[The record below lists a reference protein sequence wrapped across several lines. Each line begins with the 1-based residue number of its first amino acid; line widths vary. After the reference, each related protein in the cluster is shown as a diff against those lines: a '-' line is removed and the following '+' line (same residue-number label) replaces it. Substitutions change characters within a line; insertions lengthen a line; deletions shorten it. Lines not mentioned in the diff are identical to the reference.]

1 MTTVVHVTTV
11 HPLKDSRIFYKEC
24 ASLRQAGY
32 RVVLI
37 AQHDCDETVDG
48 IEVRALPAPT
58 DRRDRM
64 TRLTRLAWERC
75 RVEDADIYHAHDPEL
90 LPKMAQLAKRGKRV
104 IYDMH
109 ENVVRDMLTKP
120 WLPAALRP
128 LVSLGVGW
136 GLRRWLRGLAVV
148 FAEQSYARE
157 YPWIRRG
164 VVVEN
169 LPRLEELA
177 RIATAKTEPP
187 AVGYLGSVT
196 RLRGSRVMLQA
207 LAILQ
212 AEGRAVAL
220 ECIGP
225 ATAEHRAE
233 LAAEVAR
240 LGLSGVRF
248 HGRLEPREAW
258 RVLAGC
264 RGGLALL
271 ADIPNYRESYPTK
284 LFEYMGLG
292 LPVVVS
298 GFPLYRNI
306 VDGARCG
313 FCVDPADPAQ
323 AAAALRQLLDNP
335 AIAVEMGERGQQA
348 VREHYS
354 WRTEEVK
361 LLGLYQELLAAD

>member
-24 ASLRQAGY
+24 ASLRDAGY

-37 AQHDCDETVDG
+37 AQHERDETVDG
-48 IEVRALPAPT
+48 IEVRALPAPV
-58 DRRDRM
+58 DRRDRIM
-64 TRLTRLAWERC
+64 RLARLALERC
-75 RVEDADIYHAHDPEL
+75 RSEDAGIYHAHDPEL
-90 LPKMAQLAKRGKRV
+90 LPKLAQLVKQGKRV

-120 WLPAALRP
+120 WLPAVLRP
-128 LVSLGVGW
+128 VVSLGTAAGI
-136 GLRRWLRGLAVV
+136 RRWLNGMAVI
-148 FAEQSYARE
+148 FAEKSYQRE
-157 YPWIRRG
+157 YPWIKRG

-177 RIATAKTEPP
+177 RIAAEPAEPP
-187 AVGYLGSVT
+187 AAGYLGSVT
-196 RLRGSRVMLQA
+196 DLRGSLVMLKA
-207 LAILQ
+207 LALLQ
-212 AEGRAVAL
+212 DEGRAVAF

-233 LAAEVAR
+233 LEAEVAR
-240 LGLSGVRF
+240 LGLAGVRF
-248 HGRLEPREAW
+248 HGRLEPPEAW
-258 RVLAGC
+258 RVLAAC
-264 RGGLALL
+264 RCGLALL

-298 GFPLYRNI
+298 GFKLYRNI

-313 FCVDPADPAQ
+313 FCVDPADHTK
-323 AAAALRQLLDNP
+323 AAAAIRQLVDNP
-335 AIAVEMGERGQQA
+335 GIAAEMGERGRQA
-348 VREHYS
+348 VRAQHS
-354 WRTEEVK
+354 WKTEEAK
-361 LLGLYQELLAAD
+361 LLRLYRELLAD